1 MFKTLDTYRQI
12 SLKENMKADK
22 SPRFLTLVKIVG
34 HTIEGTTITPLKS
47 RIDAVLKL
55 QPPSDKNNYKSSF
68 DC

>member
-1 MFKTLDTYRQI
+1 
-12 SLKENMKADK
+12 MKADK
-22 SPRFLTLVKIVG
+22 SPRFLTLVKVVG